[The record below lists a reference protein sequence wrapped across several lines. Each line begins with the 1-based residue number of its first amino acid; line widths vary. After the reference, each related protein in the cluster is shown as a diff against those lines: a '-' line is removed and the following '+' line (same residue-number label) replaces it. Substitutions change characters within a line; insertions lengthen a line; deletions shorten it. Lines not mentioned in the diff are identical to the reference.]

1 MRRLPPLTQLR
12 AFEAAARHESLS
24 RAAEELNVAH
34 PALSRQ
40 IRDLEAWL
48 GCALFIRH
56 NRGLM
61 LTDAGRAYRDAA
73 VSAFDLIE
81 GATGL
86 LRAAPPVA
94 GRSRLILS
102 VEPSFAQRWLIP
114 RLGGFRARHPE
125 VEVVV
130 DATRVAADFRKGGS
144 DLGIRYGSG
153 PWPGLQAQILSV
165 VVNFPVCAPA
175 LAASLPRDPAR
186 LLEGDL
192 LLEEMDMPW
201 HAWFRS
207 AGVAVTAPLRGTRFF
222 DAGNAIDSAVAGQGL
237 ALGDTILA
245 ADDVAA
251 GRLVRPYAQTA
262 IYDAYHLVAPAPHF
276 RRPPVKAFVDWV
288 TVTMHAF
295 QAERAD

>member
-48 GCALFIRH
+48 GCQLFTRH
-56 NRGLM
+56 NRGLS
-61 LTDAGRAYRDAA
+61 LTEAGRAYRDAA
-73 VSAFDLIE
+73 VAAFDLLE
-81 GATGL
+81 SATGL
-86 LRAAPPVA
+86 LRAAPPLA
-94 GRSRLILS
+94 GRARLILS

-130 DATRVAADFRKGGS
+130 DATRAPADFRKGGA

-153 PWPGLQAQILSV
+153 PWLGLQAQLLSV
-165 VVNFPVCAPA
+165 VVNFPVCAPG
-175 LAASLPRDPAR
+175 LVPSLPADPAR
-186 LLEGDL
+186 LLDGDL

-201 HAWFRS
+201 HSWFRA
-207 AGVAVTAPLRGTRFF
+207 AGVAATAPLRGTRFY
-222 DAGNAIDSAVAGQGL
+222 DAGNAIDAAAAGQGL

-251 GRLVRPYAQTA
+251 GRLVRPYPQTA

-276 RRPPVKAFVDWV
+276 RRPAVKAFAQWV
-288 TVTMHAF
+288 TEAMHSF
-295 QAERAD
+295 QTERGM